1 MDANKKKRYPYAV
14 ARNFFTRE
22 LKKEERRWLRFI
34 SQSEVIVEKMESH
47 LSDMDPDERY
57 YSICQN
63 TIDDLRQSIQNATTE
78 LESVQRNI
86 ESLARL
92 RK

>member
-1 MDANKKKRYPYAV
+1 MDANKKKRYPYAA

-22 LKKEERRWLRFI
+22 LKKEERKWRNFI
-34 SQSEVIVEKMESH
+34 SQCEQVVERMESH

-57 YSICQN
+57 YSIYQN
-63 TIDDLRQSIQNATTE
+63 TIDDLRQSIQNAATE

-86 ESLARL
+86 ESLAHL
-92 RK
+92 R